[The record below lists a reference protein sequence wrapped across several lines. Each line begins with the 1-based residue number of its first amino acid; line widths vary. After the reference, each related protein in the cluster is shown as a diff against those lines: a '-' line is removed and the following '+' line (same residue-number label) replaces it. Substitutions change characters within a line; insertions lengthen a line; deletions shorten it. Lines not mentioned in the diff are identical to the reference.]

1 MAANNTPFVSE
12 DWHDEESDNLNT
24 FRRGSLG
31 VVSTSSSV
39 YGNDDSGDEDSSD
52 YASDDSRHD
61 DDYASDHSGADEL
74 DINGLGIA
82 SSGNSGPSS
91 NYSSRPSSRD
101 SNSVAGSDTFNEQV
115 LDNAPLLGGFPFLP
129 DFPEEFVN
137 LFKIVNRETV
147 PGALSVDMVAELGI
161 LLVLPPRFVRPGMVT
176 RPYDATQAPE
186 EGLRLSMA
194 FAPNGKITGELADAA
209 FAIEIHDAKK
219 YQGSIGDGR
228 RWETVKHMLEE
239 MRASLYPK
247 RESDE

>member
-1 MAANNTPFVSE
+1 MAENNTPFVSE
-12 DWHDEESDNLNT
+12 DWHEEFDNLNT
-24 FRRGSLG
+24 FKRG
-31 VVSTSSSV
+31 VASTSSSV

-61 DDYASDHSGADEL
+61 DGYASEHSSADEL
-74 DINGLGIA
+74 NLNALGITGL
-82 SSGNSGPSS
+82 SNSGPSS
-91 NYSSRPSSRD
+91 KYSSSRPSSRD
-101 SNSVAGSDTFNEQV
+101 SNSVAGSEISNEQV

-137 LFKIVNRETV
+137 LFKIVNRESV

-161 LLVLPPRFVRPGMVT
+161 ILILPPRFVRPGMIT
-176 RPYDATQAPE
+176 RPYDATQSPG
-186 EGLRLSMA
+186 EGFRLSMA

-209 FAIEIHDAKK
+209 FAIEIHDAEK
-219 YQGSIGDGR
+219 YQGSIGNGR

-239 MRASLYPK
+239 MRASLYPS

>member
-1 MAANNTPFVSE
+1 MTANNTPFVSE

-39 YGNDDSGDEDSSD
+39 CGNDDSGDEDSSD

-101 SNSVAGSDTFNEQV
+101 SNSVA
-115 LDNAPLLGGFPFLP
+115 
-129 DFPEEFVN
+129 
-137 LFKIVNRETV
+137 
-147 PGALSVDMVAELGI
+147 GALSVDMVAELGI

-239 MRASLYPK
+239 MRASFYPK